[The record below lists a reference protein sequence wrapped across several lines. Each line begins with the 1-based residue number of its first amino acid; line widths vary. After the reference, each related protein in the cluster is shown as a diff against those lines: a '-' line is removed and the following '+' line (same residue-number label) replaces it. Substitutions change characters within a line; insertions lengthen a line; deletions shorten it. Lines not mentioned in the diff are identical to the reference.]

1 VYCTASES
9 VSEVSYTIRDEG
21 QGFDPANV
29 PDPTAAENL
38 LAVSGR
44 GIMLMRTFM
53 DEVKYN
59 AKGNCVTLI
68 KRAEAE

>member
-1 VYCTASES
+1 M
-9 VSEVSYTIRDEG
+9 
-21 QGFDPANV
+21 

-59 AKGNCVTLI
+59 AKGNAVTLI
-68 KRAEAE
+68 KHAEPE